1 MKRKQ
6 RQRALDAMVPML
18 NAAAKE
24 HSRLSGTRPA
34 TDAELRKDALE
45 LLDRLIGPV
54 LAHKPAARTKKAKKR
69 QRRRRKVQ
77 RESSI

>member
-6 RQRALDAMVPML
+6 RQRALDALAPML

-24 HSRLSGTRPA
+24 NARGTRPA
-34 TDAELRKDALE
+34 TDAEVRKDALE

>member
-1 MKRKQ
+1 MTTKTDDEL
-6 RQRALDAMVPML
+6 RAWQSA
-18 NAAAKE
+18 AAAKE
-24 HSRLSGTRPA
+24 HARGTRPA
-34 TDAELRKDALE
+34 TDAEVRKDALE